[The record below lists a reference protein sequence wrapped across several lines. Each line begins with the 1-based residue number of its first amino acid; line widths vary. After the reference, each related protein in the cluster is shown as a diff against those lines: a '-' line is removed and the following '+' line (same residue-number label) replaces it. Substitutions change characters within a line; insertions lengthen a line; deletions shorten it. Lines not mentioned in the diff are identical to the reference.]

1 MDFLQG
7 LFKKE
12 LATSEYGYTRIKF
25 RILWLSNQKMRRT
38 GLPEPILRLIDAL
51 SKLPGIGE
59 KSATRLAFYILRA
72 PGDYAERLAR
82 SIIDTKNKVG
92 LCPICYSF
100 TSDNLCTICKDEER
114 DRTTICVVEKPV
126 DLIAIERSAEFSGK
140 YHVLHGV
147 ISPIEG
153 IGPEDLRIKELISRL
168 RDGDI
173 KEVIIATNTS
183 VEGEATA
190 LYLARLIKPFGIDVT
205 RIAHGIPVGGD
216 IEYIDEITLGKA
228 LRDRKRM

>member
-1 MDFLQG
+1 M
-7 LFKKE
+7 K
-12 LATSEYGYTRIKF
+12 
-25 RILWLSNQKMRRT
+25 RR
-38 GLPEPILRLIDAL
+38 GLPEPISRLIEVL
-51 SKLPGIGE
+51 SRLPGIGE
-59 KSATRLAFYILRA
+59 KNATRLAFHILRA
-72 PGDYAERLAR
+72 PTEFAESLSKA
-82 SIIDTKNKVG
+82 ITDTKRKVT

-100 TSDNLCTICKDEER
+100 TSENPCEICSDETREK
-114 DRTTICVVEKPV
+114 TSICVVEEPI
-126 DLIAIERSAEFSGK
+126 DLIAIERSGEFSGK

-153 IGPEDLRIKELISRL
+153 VGPEDLKIKELLRRL
-168 RDGDI
+168 SGDSV
-173 KEVIIATNTS
+173 KEVIIATNPS

-190 LYLARLIKPFGIDVT
+190 LYLAKIIKPLGVEVS

>member
-1 MDFLQG
+1 
-7 LFKKE
+7 
-12 LATSEYGYTRIKF
+12 
-25 RILWLSNQKMRRT
+25 MRRT
-38 GLPEPILRLIDAL
+38 GLPEPILRLIDAF

-59 KSATRLAFYILRA
+59 KSATRLAFHILRA
-72 PGDYAERLAR
+72 PGEYAERLAK
-82 SIIDTKNKVG
+82 SIIDTKNKVT
-92 LCPICYSF
+92 LCPVCYSF
-100 TSDNLCTICKDEER
+100 TSENLCNICKDEER
-114 DRTTICVVEKPV
+114 DKTTICVVEKPV
-126 DLIAIERSAEFSGK
+126 DLLSIERSGEFSGK

-153 IGPEDLRIKELISRL
+153 IGPEDLRIKELLLRL
-168 RDGDI
+168 RGGGV

-190 LYLARLIKPFGIDVT
+190 LYMAKLIKPLGIDVT

-228 LRDRKRM
+228 LRDRKRI